1 MKNKVM
7 ILIIAGILTLG
18 GISVVYA
25 TARNGVSLNDLS
37 RTMMGAQSSGTQSPY
52 NNNQG
57 MMGRQNAGTTSNSNF
72 NNMIKVMQ
80 DNEFNDGANAMKN
93 SDFGA
98 MNKFMTNIS
107 DEDYQ
112 KMINIMQKNGYGS
125 MAARMQSVS
134 RQDMT
139 QIHQSMMGR

>member
-18 GISVVYA
+18 GISVAYA
-25 TARNGVSLNDLS
+25 TSGNDVSFNNIS
-37 RTMMGAQSSGTQSPY
+37 RTMMGT
-52 NNNQG
+52 
-57 MMGRQNAGTTSNSNF
+57 QNAGTQSNSNF

-80 DNEFNDGANAMKN
+80 DNGFNDEANAMKN
-93 SDFGA
+93 RDFDA

-107 DEDYQ
+107 DGDYQ

-125 MAARMQSVS
+125 MADRMQSVN
-134 RQDMT
+134 REDIT